1 MNAVHTCVPGAPA
14 VVWMPAGHERAVPLT
29 TSRQAHPMDVN
40 VPRVHVEC
48 TRVYVCTPVSK
59 SLLHAVQVHWAQGL
73 HTEWP
78 HRDPS
83 LYGCGISPHVQ
94 AGRFPREEGSLTQ
107 QSTVTSWLHTPSPGR
122 SPPPGVRAGG
132 RGTDQGLQDGV
143 VGGIHAGVQ
152 RERALPFTVIG

>member
-1 MNAVHTCVPGAPA
+1 
-14 VVWMPAGHERAVPLT
+14 
-29 TSRQAHPMDVN
+29 MDVN

-83 LYGCGISPHVQ
+83 LYGCGISLHVQ

>member
-1 MNAVHTCVPGAPA
+1 
-14 VVWMPAGHERAVPLT
+14 MPCANPT

-40 VPRVHVEC
+40 VPCVHVEC

-83 LYGCGISPHVQ
+83 LYGCGISLHMQ
-94 AGRFPREEGSLTQ
+94 AGRFPSEEGSLTQ
-107 QSTVTSWLHTPSPGR
+107 QSTITSWLHAPSPGR

-143 VGGIHAGVQ
+143 VGGVHAGVQ
-152 RERALPFTVIG
+152 REGALAFTVIG